1 MVFWNRRETRST
13 LRSPDSELLDAFW
26 GAPSPSGK
34 RVTVDSALGLS
45 AVWSAVTLISEQVGQ
60 LPLKV
65 YRDLGQGDKE
75 EARGHRSWRM
85 LHDRPNAQTP
95 AGRFWA
101 TVAMH
106 ILLYGNCFIEKGRD
120 EAGIVDELWV
130 LPPAE
135 VTVKWWPNLMEKT
148 FVHRPAEFASSPRE
162 LDDDTVLHIF
172 GPSLDG
178 ITGMSVIEACKTS
191 LGTALARDEFEGG
204 FYARGA
210 VLSQVIEMDGKIKSD
225 ESLKR
230 FKASMQAI
238 FGGSGKAHQVGVFED
253 GAKLKQV
260 GSPLKDLE
268 FVSSQNM
275 TRTDIAVMFH
285 LPPNKLGGSTGE
297 GLHYSTVEMNQT
309 AIAVDAIA
317 PLVKTISDALSQ
329 DPGLMPQNIHW
340 AEFVLDGMLR
350 ADADARATYYEK
362 LSAVKAIHPDEIRKR
377 ENLPPLTAAQ
387 KKELNPEP
395 PAPPP
400 GQLGMNLD
408 GQQNDVSANANGNG
422 NGAMPANQRS

>member
-1 MVFWNRRETRST
+1 MAFWNRREDRST
-13 LRSPDSELLDAFW
+13 LRNPDSELLDAFW
-26 GAPSPSGK
+26 GPITPSGK
-34 RVTVDSALGLS
+34 RVTVDRAIGLA
-45 AVWSAVTLISEQVGQ
+45 AVWSAVTLISEQIGQ

-65 YRDLGQGDKE
+65 YRTLDDGEKE
-75 EARGHRSWRM
+75 EARLHRSWRL
-85 LHDRPNAQTP
+85 LHDKPNSSTP

-106 ILLYGNCFIEKGRD
+106 ILLYGQAFIEKTRD
-120 EAGIVDELWV
+120 QTGVVDELWI
-130 LPPAE
+130 LQPEEMA
-135 VTVKWWPNLMEKT
+135 VKWWPSLREKT
-148 FVHRPAEFASSPRE
+148 FIHQPAEFGSRNRRE
-162 LDDDTVLHIF
+162 LDDEDVLHIM

-210 VLSQVIEMDGKIKSD
+210 VLSQAVEMDGRIKGQ
-225 ESLKR
+225 EALNR

-253 GAKLKQV
+253 GAKLRTG
-260 GSPLKDLE
+260 GSPLRDLQ
-268 FVSSQNM
+268 FVESQNM
-275 TRTDIAVMFH
+275 TRTDVAVMFH

-309 AIAVDAIA
+309 AIAVDAVA
-317 PLVKTISDALSQ
+317 PLAKTITDALSQ

-362 LSAVKAIHPDEIRKR
+362 LVGMKAMLPDEVRKR

-387 KKELNPEP
+387 KKDLNP
-395 PAPPP
+395 PAPE
-400 GQLGMNLD
+400 QLRMPMDNNLPEPM
-408 GQQNDVSANANGNG
+408 NGNG
-422 NGAMPANQRS
+422 NGNGNPNRAMPPTARS

>member
-1 MVFWNRRETRST
+1 VAFWNRRESRST
-13 LRSPDSELLDAFW
+13 LKYPDSELLDAFW
-26 GAPSPSGK
+26 GPMTPSGK
-34 RVTVDSALGLS
+34 RVTVDRAIGLS

-65 YRDLGQGDKE
+65 YRDLGDGEKE
-75 EARGHRSWRM
+75 EARTHRSWRM

-106 ILLYGNCFIEKGRD
+106 ILLYGNCFIEKRRD
-120 EAGIVDELWV
+120 EAGVVDELWV

-148 FVHRPAEFASSPRE
+148 YVHRPTEFQQARE
-162 LDDDTVLHIF
+162 LDDDVILHIF

-178 ITGMSVIEACKTS
+178 ITGMSVIEACKS
-191 LGTALARDEFEGG
+191 PIGTALARDEFESG

-210 VLSQVIEMDGKIKSD
+210 VLSQVIEMEGKIKSP
-225 ESLKR
+225 EALSR
-230 FKASMQAI
+230 FKTSMQAI

-260 GSPLKDLE
+260 GSPLRDLE
-268 FVSSQNM
+268 FVASQNM

-297 GLHYSTVEMNQT
+297 GLTYSTVEMNQT

-317 PLVKTISDALSQ
+317 PLVKTIST
-329 DPGLMPQNIHW
+329 
-340 AEFVLDGMLR
+340 R
-350 ADADARATYYEK
+350 
-362 LSAVKAIHPDEIRKR
+362 
-377 ENLPPLTAAQ
+377 
-387 KKELNPEP
+387 
-395 PAPPP
+395 
-400 GQLGMNLD
+400 
-408 GQQNDVSANANGNG
+408 
-422 NGAMPANQRS
+422 